1 MTEIDYST
9 IKTLKKQVY
18 WVLENRP
25 ETRNSDALLTETICA
40 HFVDRFG
47 LKYVPLKISETVGR
61 CRRKIQSD
69 DKFLPTNPK
78 VAKAR
83 KRNIDEYRVAMG
95 YPSRDGSY
103 TPPSLRDERT
113 GELFN
118 Q

>member
-9 IKTLKKQVY
+9 IRTLKKQVY

-40 HFVDRFG
+40 HFTDRYH

-61 CRRKIQSD
+61 CRRKIQSEGL
-69 DKFLPTNPK
+69 FLPTNPK

-95 YPSRDGSY
+95 YPATDGSY
-103 TPPSLRDERT
+103 IPPSLRDEKT

-118 Q
+118 K